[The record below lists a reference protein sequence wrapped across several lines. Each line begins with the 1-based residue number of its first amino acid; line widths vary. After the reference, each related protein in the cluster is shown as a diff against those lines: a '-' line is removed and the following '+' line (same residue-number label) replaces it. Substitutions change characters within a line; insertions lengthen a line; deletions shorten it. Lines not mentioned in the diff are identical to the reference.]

1 LDFFTIFE
9 DGTIVK
15 LKHLLFAFFLIIA
28 SPLATAEYTNSNLVL
43 AGFDPNKDV
52 PPGQDDPRK
61 AYVVAHNAPA
71 LLRTDNNPE
80 AGNTN
85 GKVTLVEFFDYNCT
99 HCIASNPTIVAVMKS
114 NPELR
119 VVYKEFPLNSGVSTF
134 AAKAALAA
142 NIQGK
147 YFAFH
152 DALMREAG
160 GLTESRVLEVAQKT
174 GLNVDKLKTD
184 MNTPAVDAEL
194 QANYKL
200 AQALGISGTPVI
212 IGAPS
217 DLQTTSNLTGI
228 FYILGAPEYTYL
240 QNLISKIKI

>member
-1 LDFFTIFE
+1 MKLRNLFF
-9 DGTIVK
+9 V
-15 LKHLLFAFFLIIA
+15 LFLIIC

-52 PPGQDDPRK
+52 PPGQADPRK
-61 AYVVAHNAPA
+61 AFAVVHNAPE
-71 LLRTDNNPE
+71 LLRTEKNPE
-80 AGNTN
+80 GGNPN
-85 GKVTLVEFFDYNCT
+85 GKVSLVEFFDYQCT
-99 HCIASNPTIVAVMKS
+99 HCIAANPTVVAVMKS

-119 VVYKEFPLNSGVSTF
+119 VIYKEFPLNSGVSTF

-142 NIQGK
+142 NMQGK

-152 DALMREAG
+152 DALMRAGG
-160 GLTESRVLEVAQKT
+160 GLTEAKVLEIAKTT
-174 GLNVDKLKTD
+174 GLNLDKLKVD
-184 MNTPAVDAEL
+184 MDGPEVAAAL
-194 QANYKL
+194 KANYKL

-217 DLQTTSNLTGI
+217 DLQTTSNTTGV

-240 QNLISKIKI
+240 QNLISQIKI

>member
-1 LDFFTIFE
+1 LDLFTIFE

-15 LKHLLFAFFLIIA
+15 LRHLLFAFFLIIA

-61 AYVVAHNAPA
+61 AYIVAHNAEA
-71 LLRTDNNPE
+71 LLRTSNNPE

-85 GKVTLVEFFDYNCT
+85 GKVTLIEFFDYNCT

-142 NIQGK
+142 NLQGK
-147 YFAFH
+147 YFEFH

-184 MNTPAVDAEL
+184 MNTPAIDAAL

-200 AQALGISGTPVI
+200 AQSLGISGTPVI